1 MRRKLLNTVEVK
13 LFKLDYDE
21 VMEKLREYSEKAV
34 AKGAKTVVLI
44 GSLARGD
51 YTAFSDAD
59 ILIIADNVPE
69 RPIDRLKEFID
80 PTLPIDLDVRVYTSK
95 EFMKMAERGMRI
107 VKEVVKYGIVIAG
120 DPTIIDRARNI
131 TKQGSGES

>member
-1 MRRKLLNTVEVK
+1 

-59 ILIIADNVPE
+59 ILIIADNVSE

-131 TKQGSGES
+131 TKQGSEEN

>member
-1 MRRKLLNTVEVK
+1 
-13 LFKLDYDE
+13 
-21 VMEKLREYSEKAV
+21 MEKLREYGGKAV

-59 ILIIADNVPE
+59 ILIISDNVPE

-95 EFMKMAERGMRI
+95 EFLKMAEKGMRI

-120 DPTIIDRARNI
+120 DHTIISRAKDAI
-131 TKQGSGES
+131 EHKT

>member
-21 VMEKLREYSEKAV
+21 VMEKLREYGGKAV

-69 RPIDRLKEFID
+69 RLIDRLKEFID

-95 EFMKMAERGMRI
+95 EFLEMAEKGMRI
-107 VKEVVKYGIVIAG
+107 VKEVARYGIVIAG

-131 TKQGSGES
+131 TKQGSEEN

>member
-1 MRRKLLNTVEVK
+1 MQRKLSNTVEVK
-13 LFKLDYDE
+13 LFKLDYNK
-21 VMEKLREYSEKAV
+21 VMEKLREYGGKAV

-59 ILIIADNVPE
+59 ILIISDNVPE

-95 EFMKMAERGMRI
+95 EFLKMAEKGMRI

-120 DPTIIDRARNI
+120 DHTIISRAKDAI
-131 TKQGSGES
+131 EHKT

>member
-21 VMEKLREYSEKAV
+21 VMEKLREYGEKAV

-107 VKEVVKYGIVIAG
+107 VKEVVNYGIVIAG

>member
-131 TKQGSGES
+131 TKQGSGEN

>member
-131 TKQGSGES
+131 TKQGSEEN

>member
-1 MRRKLLNTVEVK
+1 
-13 LFKLDYDE
+13 LFKLDYNK
-21 VMEKLREYSEKAV
+21 VMEKLREYGGKAV

-59 ILIIADNVPE
+59 ILIISDNVPE

-95 EFMKMAERGMRI
+95 EFLKMAEKGMRI

-120 DPTIIDRARNI
+120 DHTIISRAKDAI
-131 TKQGSGES
+131 EHKT